1 MDEKFNLQCAKFTSA
16 PIRVL
21 EVKLNGKV
29 TSAPIG
35 ALEVNLMHGP
45 TNGKETSAPIG
56 ALEVKRNAPLGRT
69 DRPRE

>member
-1 MDEKFNLQCAKFTSA
+1 MTDQRTNGPT
-16 PIRVL
+16 
-21 EVKLNGKV
+21 NGKV

-35 ALEVNLMHGP
+35 ALKVNLMHGP
-45 TNGKETSAPIG
+45 PNGKETSAPIG